1 MLFGPKKVVCSIRF
15 PFYHWRPRKSATSK
29 NITGSQKLRFR
40 RNNRSQLRFNCGLLQ
55 YENCNRLKWST
66 HCSWSQIVFQIIPF
80 LSKISLWTMTF
91 SYTNLA
97 RFGISDQMYQPV
109 VFQKENVIWAD
120 SLFFL
125 LIYSKRKWSIVWTCG
140 DQKENWG
147 KDSPRRAHSC

>member
-1 MLFGPKKVVCSIRF
+1 MSEIGCYFTDLTSSLVKLKTLQTTGRFINLVVWPKKAVCSIRF

-40 RNNRSQLRFNCGLLQ
+40 RNNQSQLRFNCGLLQ

-80 LSKISLWTMTF
+80 LSKFSLWTMTY

-97 RFGISDQMYQPV
+97 RFQNSRKRRGIRAHI
-109 VFQKENVIWAD
+109 F
-120 SLFFL
+120 FFL
-125 LIYSKRKWSIVWTCG
+125 NLI
-140 DQKENWG
+140 
-147 KDSPRRAHSC
+147 